1 MATVGNNLSNFSSDL
16 LLHCSDFRIGIVVS
30 DWNSEITASL
40 AKGALEVFKEAQIS
54 HVEYV
59 NVPGSFELPLAAQLL
74 FTQKADLDGIIVI
87 GNVIQGETKHF
98 DFVCQ
103 GLTQGIMDVM
113 LKFNKPISFCVLT
126 DMNKQQ
132 SLDRSGGI
140 HGNKGIECAVA
151 LLQMVKLQKKL

>member
-1 MATVGNNLSNFSSDL
+1 MATVGNHLSNFSSSQL
-16 LLHCSDFRIGIVVS
+16 ENCSEFRLGIVVS
-30 DWNSEITASL
+30 EWNSEITSSL
-40 AKGALEVFKEAQIS
+40 ANGALDVFKQAQIS
-54 HVEYV
+54 HVEHLT
-59 NVPGSFELPLAAQLL
+59 VPGSFELPLAAQLL
-74 FTQKADLDGIIVI
+74 FTQKPDLDGIIVI

-103 GLTQGIMDVM
+103 GLTQGVMDVM

-151 LLQMVKLQKKL
+151 LLQMVKLSKKL

>member
-1 MATVGNNLSNFSSDL
+1 MATVGTNLSNFSSNQLED
-16 LLHCSDFRIGIVVS
+16 CSEFRLGIVVS
-30 DWNSEITASL
+30 EWNAEITTSL
-40 AKGALEVFKEAQIS
+40 ANGALDVFKQAQIS
-54 HVEYV
+54 HVEHV
-59 NVPGSFELPLAAQLL
+59 KVPGSFELPLAAQIL
-74 FTQKADLDGIIVI
+74 FTQRADLDGIIVI

-103 GLTQGIMDVM
+103 GLTQGVMDVM

-151 LLQMVKLQKKL
+151 LLQMIKLQKKL